1 MKKFIP
7 AVLSLTGALL
17 MGQSSISE
25 PSSRDRAYQEIPVLN
40 DGQQFSPLM
49 EIAATSGMKTPQRT
63 VITLE
68 SEWSWCAGS
77 YFSPN
82 IPTCFKILEKEGQRI
97 GKSVRTT
104 WEFDCEKST
113 IQEKS
118 RLVADRKIVYSL
130 NGGNGKGTQRP
141 WRVYSYACQGQ
152 NSQ

>member
-49 EIAATSGMKTPQRT
+49 DIAATSGMKTSQRT

-104 WEFDCEKST
+104 WKFDCEKVLF
-113 IQEKS
+113 K
-118 RLVADRKIVYSL
+118 K
-130 NGGNGKGTQRP
+130 
-141 WRVYSYACQGQ
+141 RVD
-152 NSQ
+152 